1 MSERA
6 SLPRERVADLVLA
19 AEEVVA
25 VVDEIVGRSRAH
37 ARLRHPAIT
46 ALRELAAAALLM
58 REQHSYALSLP
69 PRTKKGAA

>member
-25 VVDEIVGRSRAH
+25 ALDEIVYRSRVD
-37 ARLRHPAIT
+37 ARFRQPAIA
-46 ALRELAAAALLM
+46 ALRGLAAAALLM